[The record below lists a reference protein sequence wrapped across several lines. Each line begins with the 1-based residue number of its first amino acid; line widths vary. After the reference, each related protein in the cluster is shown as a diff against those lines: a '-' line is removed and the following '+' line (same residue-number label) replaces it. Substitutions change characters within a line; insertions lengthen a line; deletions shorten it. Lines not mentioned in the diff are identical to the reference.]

1 MLIAEILIVNIFEIF
16 TSVWHPAESFS
27 SIFLFIPH
35 SNPMRWSQSRF
46 TDVLTEA

>member
-1 MLIAEILIVNIFEIF
+1 MLIAEIFIVNSFEIF
-16 TSVWHPAESFS
+16 TSVWDSAESFS

-35 SNPMRWSQSRF
+35 SNPTRWSQSRL